1 MILLQ
6 LKDITETKTLRLPE
20 VPLIIKDDVI
30 DVKNRTIGNNL
41 RVFIYPNSDKLTI
54 SHTWAFMPIN
64 DYQTIRDFRDRQRS
78 SGVFPE
84 LSITGLDSGDIID
97 LPVYITFDEKRI
109 ADNCETVEKQS
120 VVFEGA

>member
-1 MILLQ
+1 MITLQ
-6 LKDITETKTLRLPE
+6 LKDTTETTTLRLPE
-20 VPLIIKDDVI
+20 VPLIIRDDVI

-54 SHTWAFMPIN
+54 SHTWKFMPVA
-64 DYQTIRDFRDRQRS
+64 DYLVVRAFRDRQRS

-84 LSITGLDSGDIID
+84 LSITGLTSGNIVD

-109 ADNCETVEKQS
+109 EDNCETVENQS
-120 VVFEGA
+120 VLFEGA